1 MFLDMDA
8 GKDNINLPREKQH
21 VKRLLKSLP
30 ESAETFLDVHSS
42 LSRYEVCHMATTCVR
57 PASKI
62 IWMQKNR
69 YVKADEFLNLQG
81 LWPEDRPELANL
93 AHDFPIFTV
102 RAAGEAMTTTVVQA
116 KMLAVMLHS
125 KGFRKRCY
133 DIVPRVSESQLP
145 DAQFCQHRHAE
156 SQPASSGVRA
166 QQPNDGEPPK
176 QSAPGTDFF

>member
-1 MFLDMDA
+1 MDA
-8 GKDNINLPREKQH
+8 GKDTIDLPRERQH
-21 VKRLLKSLP
+21 FDRFQKILP
-30 ESAETFLDVHSS
+30 ESAQTFLDVHGS
-42 LSRYEVCHMATTCVR
+42 LRRSEICHESTTCVR
-57 PASKI
+57 PTSKI
-62 IWMQKNR
+62 IWMQKHR
-69 YVKADEFLNLQG
+69 YLKPDEFLNLQG

-93 AHDFPIFTV
+93 AHDFPTFTV

-133 DIVPRVSESQLP
+133 DMVPRGSESQLP